1 MREDG
6 GKSLQNVL
14 SVSTAA
20 NNRYLFHFSSLN
32 SLTQWTAAIRLSMFE
47 QTTLQE
53 AYTGSLIAGKG
64 KLLNNIRQV
73 MDKSKIKYEDWARVR
88 FGAGTPWRRCWFVV
102 TPPDEKEVLK
112 AQKSMKKKPSYGKAP
127 VFRGDLKFYETKRVT
142 KKTKPI
148 ATIKDAFSAYAIYPQ
163 SKPLIDQSTLV
174 KIEGK
179 ITIHDAAES
188 TTDGFVFVMPESHP
202 AVSGFEMML
211 RFLFPVWDT
220 FALYGRPNRLIADV
234 RDQRGLMFALPRDRR
249 YGYLELLDVSA
260 LIHADGSGS
269 WAERDWRFK
278 MKELTAKRMNI
289 ALENQDN
296 DSVANKASSSRTSL
310 PPTRN
315 GRLRFDDSPSR
326 RNSHNRTPEPR
337 HRSSKDIIQ
346 GAFGVLHHRRSASD
360 NMTSTNP
367 RGSPLPPGRAT
378 PASQYD
384 ESPPAPPPHRDGILS
399 NTENH
404 DRFETASE
412 SSSKD
417 SGEKTPERTIPPEVK
432 ALAERSPPPQPVA
445 VPPIMSHGPSQ
456 KPTPRPQMR
465 VRNPEMDDATL
476 SQLEDMSQH
485 NRYQAQPG
493 TTQNQGN
500 RDPRYN
506 GAYSTYPDRSSWNAE
521 DEHPTSMMHQ
531 HYQYPPQSKSRYPN
545 PQGPSRLAT
554 IPASPHIDQTGP
566 ESGKTPTS
574 YFPNEETIHEV
585 PVRPAPPPHSHSNS
599 SINRKPLP
607 STSNPASRDNSRPNT
622 ASGPEMNP
630 VDGFGNPSPRKTP
643 SPVKQRGEDR
653 FLQQQPQAP
662 RMQGLGP
669 AFDPRRAN
677 MGEGSFGPPLG
688 LNNQGGERTMPS
700 YPTSN
705 VYGPNT
711 AMGRG
716 NLGAPPVSNI
726 PPQMQWQARPENQHP
741 SNINYGVQGQS
752 RPSPPI
758 VGPPGPPMAGFQ
770 PPLQG
775 PIPIRGPPSN
785 NGPYP
790 PQHMMPS
797 MQPRPY
803 DNVMMPQNQNNPN
816 LPSQQ
821 QMLPP
826 QQMQSPQQQMQPP
839 QQMQPQQPYTH
850 PRQSWV

>member
-367 RGSPLPPGRAT
+367 RGPPLPPGRAT

-384 ESPPAPPPHRDGILS
+384 ESPPAPPPHRDGIL
-399 NTENH
+399 
-404 DRFETASE
+404 
-412 SSSKD
+412 
-417 SGEKTPERTIPPEVK
+417 
-432 ALAERSPPPQPVA
+432 
-445 VPPIMSHGPSQ
+445 
-456 KPTPRPQMR
+456 
-465 VRNPEMDDATL
+465 
-476 SQLEDMSQH
+476 
-485 NRYQAQPG
+485 
-493 TTQNQGN
+493 
-500 RDPRYN
+500 
-506 GAYSTYPDRSSWNAE
+506 
-521 DEHPTSMMHQ
+521 
-531 HYQYPPQSKSRYPN
+531 
-545 PQGPSRLAT
+545 
-554 IPASPHIDQTGP
+554 
-566 ESGKTPTS
+566 
-574 YFPNEETIHEV
+574 
-585 PVRPAPPPHSHSNS
+585 
-599 SINRKPLP
+599 
-607 STSNPASRDNSRPNT
+607 
-622 ASGPEMNP
+622 
-630 VDGFGNPSPRKTP
+630 
-643 SPVKQRGEDR
+643 
-653 FLQQQPQAP
+653 
-662 RMQGLGP
+662 
-669 AFDPRRAN
+669 
-677 MGEGSFGPPLG
+677 
-688 LNNQGGERTMPS
+688 
-700 YPTSN
+700 
-705 VYGPNT
+705 
-711 AMGRG
+711 
-716 NLGAPPVSNI
+716 
-726 PPQMQWQARPENQHP
+726 
-741 SNINYGVQGQS
+741 
-752 RPSPPI
+752 
-758 VGPPGPPMAGFQ
+758 
-770 PPLQG
+770 
-775 PIPIRGPPSN
+775 
-785 NGPYP
+785 
-790 PQHMMPS
+790 
-797 MQPRPY
+797 
-803 DNVMMPQNQNNPN
+803 
-816 LPSQQ
+816 
-821 QMLPP
+821 
-826 QQMQSPQQQMQPP
+826 
-839 QQMQPQQPYTH
+839 
-850 PRQSWV
+850 